1 MTAIIPMYN
10 TFMLRIVTSTA
21 VSRAQ
26 QDNKLF
32 VFFLS
37 LISPITFLYFNSDI
51 HREPSIKQDVRAGH
65 KYDFQQICKHRFT
78 TPHSGRLS
86 NPGGGGQD
94 LVIYMSSKSF
104 FSRLIRVS
112 DIS

>member
-37 LISPITFLYFNSDI
+37 LISPITFLYFNSDDI
-51 HREPSIKQDVRAGH
+51 HRGSSIQQEDVRAGH

-86 NPGGGGQD
+86 NPGGGGGGG
-94 LVIYMSSKSF
+94 
-104 FSRLIRVS
+104 
-112 DIS
+112 